1 MTPAQPLEGQSRVTS
16 PRGDEFE
23 IIDPA
28 ERTALESAPS
38 IPAEAGEEY
47 LVVKEGDLFAC
58 SGRSGDMSPRG
69 RSGEGF
75 YFSDTRFL
83 AELRL
88 TVGGAA
94 PVMLA
99 SSGDL
104 AYQAVVDATNPE
116 LAGTDES
123 RVPQMTLNI
132 HRTRLLSDRLYE
144 RVDVRNHGRTRART
158 TLEIHL
164 AADFADI
171 FEVRGHGGRK
181 WGGQELAPR
190 TQDASL
196 SFAYIGA
203 DGSFRETV
211 VEFKSHPHSIDSS
224 NGHVVVRWDID
235 LPPRGQTRIEL
246 SVEASIDGRRRRRRS
261 FDTAATL
268 NQKSKQEWD
277 ETSTLIT
284 TDRTGF
290 NRLLESSSRDIRA
303 LITPEDHGRI
313 IAAGIPWY
321 VAPFGRDSLL
331 TSVETLLMT
340 TNPARETLFV
350 LANHQSRNDDRLR
363 DAEPGKILHEIRYGE
378 LARAGHIPHSPY
390 YGTADATPLF
400 VMVAADYYRWT
411 NDLDTML
418 RLRPHLDAALAWID
432 KYGDR
437 DGDGFVEYVQ
447 RSPVGL
453 RNNGWK
459 DSFDSIVH
467 EDGSLA
473 EGPIALAEVQGYTY
487 AARRGIAEVY
497 DALGHGD
504 VADELRTQSDN
515 LKTAF
520 NDSYWMPEEGFY
532 AMALDGDKKQVKS
545 VASNPG
551 HCLYCGIVDED
562 RAGAVCDR
570 LMGPDMFSGWGIRTL
585 SSDSPAYNPMSY
597 HTGSV
602 WPHDNAI
609 IAAGFKRYGRADL
622 TSAVVSAMY
631 DAALESP
638 ELRLPELYCGFE
650 RQRHIP
656 YVQYP
661 VACSPQAW
669 SAAAPFALLQSL
681 LGITADA
688 PNDQLTIRYPGLP
701 PWLTDVQLR
710 NLRVGKST
718 LSLSFTKQGTATAFS
733 LVDRDGTV
741 RVVMQ
746 E

>member
-1 MTPAQPLEGQSRVTS
+1 MTPAQPIDGQSRVTS

-23 IIDPA
+23 IVDPA
-28 ERTALESAPS
+28 ERTELESAPS
-38 IPAEAGEEY
+38 IPAEAGEEF

-58 SGRSGDMSPRG
+58 SDRSGDISPQG

-94 PVMLA
+94 PVLLA

-116 LAGTDES
+116 LIGTDES
-123 RVPQMTLNI
+123 RVRQMTLNI
-132 HRTRLLSDRLYE
+132 HRTRLVADRLYE
-144 RVDVRNHGRTRART
+144 RVDIRNHGRTRART
-158 TLEIHL
+158 TLEIYL

-181 WGGQELAPR
+181 SRGQELAPR
-190 TQDASL
+190 TQHESV
-196 SFAYIGA
+196 SFAYVGA

-211 VEFKSHPHSIDSS
+211 VELRSQPRSMDAS
-224 NGHVVVRWDID
+224 NGQVVARWDID
-235 LPPRGQTRIEL
+235 LDPSQVTRVEL
-246 SVEASIDGRRRRRRS
+246 SVEASVDGRRRRRRS
-261 FDTAATL
+261 FDTAVAL
-268 NQKSKQEWD
+268 NQQAKQEWD
-277 ETSTLIT
+277 QANTVIT

-303 LITPEDHGRI
+303 LITPGDHGRI
-313 IAAGIPWY
+313 IAAGVPWY

-331 TSVETLLMT
+331 TSVETLLM
-340 TNPARETLFV
+340 NPDPARETLFV
-350 LANHQSRNDDRLR
+350 LAKHQSRTDDPLR

-378 LARAGHIPHSPY
+378 LAKAGHIPHSPY

-400 VMVAADYYRWT
+400 IMGAADYYRWT
-411 NDLDTML
+411 NDLDAMQ

-447 RSPVGL
+447 RSPAGL
-453 RNNGWK
+453 RNHGWK
-459 DSFDSIVH
+459 DSYDSVVH
-467 EDGSLA
+467 ADGSLA

-487 AARRGIAEVY
+487 AAKSRSAEVY
-497 DALGHGD
+497 EALGHGD
-504 VADELRTQSDN
+504 VADELRAQSQT
-515 LKTAF
+515 LRAAF
-520 NDSYWMPEEGFY
+520 NDSYWMPDEGFY
-532 AMALDGDKKQVKS
+532 ALALDGEKRQVKS
-545 VASNPG
+545 IASNPG
-551 HCLYCGIVDED
+551 HCLYCEIVDED
-562 RAGAVCDR
+562 KAAAVCDR
-570 LMGPDMFSGWGIRTL
+570 LMAPDMFSGWGIRTL
-585 SSDSPAYNPMSY
+585 SSGSPAYNPMSY

-609 IAAGFKRYGRADL
+609 IAAGFKCYGRADL
-622 TSAVVSAMY
+622 TSAVVTAMY
-631 DAALESP
+631 EAALESP
-638 ELRLPELYCGFE
+638 ELRLPELYCGFMRE
-650 RQRHIP
+650 RHIP

-701 PWLTDVQLR
+701 SWLSNVQLQ
-710 NLRVGKST
+710 NLRVGDSK
-718 LSLSFTKQGTATAFS
+718 LSLSFTKQGSATAFS
-733 LVDRDGTV
+733 LVDREGTV